1 MNLNLGCGNYKLDDF
16 INVDKISIYNP
27 DILHDLEIFPWPFES
42 DSTDHM
48 ILSHVL
54 EHLGQSP
61 NIFIQVMKEIYR
73 IAKHNSLIYVDVP
86 CPKSKY
92 YINDPTHVRPITPAL
107 FNIFNKKLNEY
118 WMSLGSPNSLLAIEN
133 NINFEILEIEL
144 IVDKKIYDSAA
155 YFDYN
160 NYPHPLMS
168 EAIILPKSDIDAYDA
183 LTKYDNNII
192 QNIHVLLQCDKDKS

>member
-16 INVDKISIYNP
+16 INVDKMSIYNP

-42 DSTDHM
+42 DSVDHM
-48 ILSHVL
+48 VLSHVL

-61 NIFIQVMKEIYR
+61 KIFIEVMKEIYR

-107 FNIFNKKLNEY
+107 FNIFNKKLNEH
-118 WMSLGSPNSLLAIEN
+118 WMSLSSPNSLLAIEN

-144 IVDKKIYDSAA
+144 IVDKKIYDGAA
-155 YFDYN
+155 HF
-160 NYPHPLMS
+160 NYQNYAHPLMD
-168 EAIILPKSDIDAYDA
+168 EVIILPKSDIDAYDE
-183 LTKYDNNII
+183 LTKYDNNIVH
-192 QNIHVLLQCDKDKS
+192 NIHVLLQCNKD